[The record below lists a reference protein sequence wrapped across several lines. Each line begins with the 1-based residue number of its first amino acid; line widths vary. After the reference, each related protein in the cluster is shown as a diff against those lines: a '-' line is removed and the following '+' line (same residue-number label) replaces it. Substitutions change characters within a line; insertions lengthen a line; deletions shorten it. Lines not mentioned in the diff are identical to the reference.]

1 MEEKTV
7 SVWKSTLMPA
17 IYLGIVSILVSVIFY
32 VTGNMF
38 STWAS
43 YLSYPII
50 IAGIVYGQLTYKR
63 ELGGTLTYGQAVGSG
78 VITLIYASVITGIY
92 SYLLYKVID
101 TSLIEQTRAFLEQKL
116 LQQGKLPDEQID
128 TFVNIMMKIYT
139 PPVSIITSIFGGA
152 FTGLI
157 ISLITGIFVKK
168 NPSNE
173 VPE

>member
-7 SVWKSTLMPA
+7 SVWKTTLMPA
-17 IYLGIVSILVSVIFY
+17 IYLGIVSILLSVILY

-43 YLSYPII
+43 YLTYPII
-50 IAGIVYGQLTYKR
+50 IAGIVYGQITHKK

-78 VITLIYASVITGIY
+78 VVTLIYASVISGIY

-101 TSLIEQTRAFLEQKL
+101 TSLVEQTRAFLEQKL
-116 LQQGKLPDEQID
+116 LQQGRTPEEQID
-128 TFVNIMMKIYT
+128 TVVNILMKIYT

-152 FTGLI
+152 LTGLI

-168 NPSNE
+168 NPSDE